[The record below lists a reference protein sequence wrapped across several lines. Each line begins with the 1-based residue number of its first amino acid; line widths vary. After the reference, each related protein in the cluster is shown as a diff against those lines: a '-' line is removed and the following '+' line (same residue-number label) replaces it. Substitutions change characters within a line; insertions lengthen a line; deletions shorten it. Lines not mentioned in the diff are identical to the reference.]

1 MYCSREKENWYIN
14 EMIDKLKDDAIKN
27 EELFDCLNS
36 KNFNIVGLS
45 IYKIIDRK
53 FCDKNII
60 KALTKIA
67 AMLSGYKIAG
77 PYQLGHLAIAAL
89 FLVGDKSALEYFNQL
104 YENLNDNDKYLV
116 DNLIKGMQANG
127 EKGV

>member
-1 MYCSREKENWYIN
+1 
-14 EMIDKLKDDAIKN
+14 MIDKLKDDAIKN

-67 AMLSGYKIAG
+67 G

-104 YENLNDNDKYLV
+104 SENLNDNDKYLV